1 MLMKTFSRVIELVK
15 SWKIQRT
22 LFIIL
27 AILVV
32 SMDVQSCNTA
42 GLWHNPQ
49 QSVCQYVWMF
59 IIFLLIAFPRQIS
72 LVTPI
77 LYCVT
82 LAVPGV
88 NATCVF
94 FALLA
99 SMLVAGFYDS
109 WKYLLCVYIVSLN
122 IMYFAKMAYIPL
134 TFPCFILISMICG
147 YTLRKYLNMLEEN
160 NRAKMDIVRSKFQ
173 SYIASVALQLHD
185 DVNNEITDIT
195 LLATDA
201 LYAEN
206 NEHTKESLEQII
218 EHSRNALSKTRL
230 VINLLE
236 QAEHKYDDSLD
247 SNIASIAGTQFIYG
261 SNGNNCMTLADFL
274 CNIRARLQAERKI
287 CEQLGYYGSLTV
299 NDESS
304 GSNDCAVSAIVNGEK
319 AQCAIRMCSELL
331 TNIRKHCNTSVDFSM
346 NVTVDERE
354 CKIMCM
360 NSISMLNKFGE
371 RLVFGKGLLFHKKS
385 VERLG
390 GSLSAQK
397 DDDAW
402 LVNVVIPLN

>member
-1 MLMKTFSRVIELVK
+1 MKTFSRVIELVK

-49 QSVCQYVWMF
+49 QSACQYVWMF
-59 IIFLLIAFPRQIS
+59 AIFLLIAFPRQVS

-88 NATCVF
+88 NATCVL
-94 FALLA
+94 FALIA
-99 SMLVAGFYDS
+99 SMFVAGFYDS
-109 WKYLLCVYIVSLN
+109 WKYLLCAYIVSLN
-122 IMYFAKMAYIPL
+122 IMYFAKMAYIPF

-147 YTLRKYLNMLEEN
+147 YVLRKYLNMLEEN
-160 NRAKMDIVRSKFQ
+160 NRAKMDIVRSEFQ

-218 EHSRNALSKTRL
+218 EHSRNALSKARL
-230 VINLLE
+230 VISLLE
-236 QAEHKYDDSLD
+236 QTEQKYDDSLD
-247 SNIASIAGTQFIYG
+247 SNIASTQFVYS
-261 SNGNNCMTLADFL
+261 SNSNDCMNLADFL
-274 CNIRARLQAERKI
+274 CNIRARLQAERQI

-299 NDESS
+299 VDKSS
-304 GSNDCAVSAIVNGEK
+304 GSGDFAASATVSTEK

-331 TNIRKHCNTSVDFSM
+331 TNIRKHCSTSVDFSM

-360 NSISMLNKFGE
+360 NSLSNKFGG

-390 GSLSAQK
+390 ESLNAQK

>member
-49 QSVCQYVWMF
+49 QSACQYVWMF
-59 IIFLLIAFPRQIS
+59 AIFLLIAFPRQVS

-88 NATCVF
+88 NATCVL
-94 FALLA
+94 FALIA
-99 SMLVAGFYDS
+99 SMFVAGFYDS
-109 WKYLLCVYIVSLN
+109 WKYLLCAYIVSLN
-122 IMYFAKMAYIPL
+122 IMYFAKIAYISL

-147 YTLRKYLNMLEEN
+147 YVLRKYLNMLEEN

-201 LYAEN
+201 LYAKN

-218 EHSRNALSKTRL
+218 EHSRNALSKARL
-230 VINLLE
+230 VISLLE
-236 QAEHKYDDSLD
+236 QTEQKYDDSLD
-247 SNIASIAGTQFIYG
+247 SNIASTQFVYS
-261 SNGNNCMTLADFL
+261 SNSNDCMNLADFL
-274 CNIRARLQAERKI
+274 CNIRARLQAERQI

-299 NDESS
+299 VDKSS
-304 GSNDCAVSAIVNGEK
+304 GSGDFAASATVSTEK

-331 TNIRKHCNTSVDFSM
+331 TNIRKHCSTSVDFSM

-360 NSISMLNKFGE
+360 NSLSNKFGG
-371 RLVFGKGLLFHKKS
+371 RLVFWQ
-385 VERLG
+385 RTTIP
-390 GSLSAQK
+390 QK
-397 DDDAW
+397 IRGTFRWIFKRAKR
-402 LVNVVIPLN
+402 

>member
-32 SMDVQSCNTA
+32 SMDVQFCHTA
-42 GLWHNPQ
+42 GLWNNPL
-49 QSVCQYVWMF
+49 QSACQYVWMF
-59 IIFLLIAFPRQIS
+59 AIFLLIAFPRQIS

-88 NATCVF
+88 NATCVLF
-94 FALLA
+94 SLIA
-99 SMLVAGFYDS
+99 SMFVAGFYDS
-109 WKYLLCVYIVSLN
+109 WKYLLCAYIVSLN
-122 IMYFAKMAYIPL
+122 IMYFAKMAYIPF

-147 YTLRKYLNMLEEN
+147 YALRKYLNMLEEN
-160 NRAKMDIVRSKFQ
+160 NRAKMNIVRSKFQ

-218 EHSRNALSKTRL
+218 EHSRNALSKARL
-230 VINLLE
+230 VISLLE
-236 QAEHKYDDSLD
+236 QAEHKYD
-247 SNIASIAGTQFIYG
+247 
-261 SNGNNCMTLADFL
+261 
-274 CNIRARLQAERKI
+274 
-287 CEQLGYYGSLTV
+287 
-299 NDESS
+299 
-304 GSNDCAVSAIVNGEK
+304 
-319 AQCAIRMCSELL
+319 
-331 TNIRKHCNTSVDFSM
+331 
-346 NVTVDERE
+346 
-354 CKIMCM
+354 
-360 NSISMLNKFGE
+360 
-371 RLVFGKGLLFHKKS
+371 
-385 VERLG
+385 
-390 GSLSAQK
+390 
-397 DDDAW
+397 
-402 LVNVVIPLN
+402 

>member
-49 QSVCQYVWMF
+49 QSACQYVWMF
-59 IIFLLIAFPRQIS
+59 AIFLLIAFPRQVS

-88 NATCVF
+88 NATCVL
-94 FALLA
+94 FALIA
-99 SMLVAGFYDS
+99 SMFVAGFYDS
-109 WKYLLCVYIVSLN
+109 WKYLLCAYIVSLN
-122 IMYFAKMAYIPL
+122 IIYFAKIAYISL

-147 YTLRKYLNMLEEN
+147 YVLRKYLNMLEEN

-218 EHSRNALSKTRL
+218 EHSRNALSKARL
-230 VINLLE
+230 VISLLE
-236 QAEHKYDDSLD
+236 QTEQKYDDSLD
-247 SNIASIAGTQFIYG
+247 SNIASTQFVYS
-261 SNGNNCMTLADFL
+261 SNSNDCMNLADFL
-274 CNIRARLQAERKI
+274 CNIRARLQAERQI

-299 NDESS
+299 VDKSS
-304 GSNDCAVSAIVNGEK
+304 GSGDFAASATVSTEK

-331 TNIRKHCNTSVDFSM
+331 TNIRKHCSTSVDFSM

-360 NSISMLNKFGE
+360 NSLSNKFGG

-390 GSLSAQK
+390 GSLNAQK

>member
-49 QSVCQYVWMF
+49 QSACQYVWMF
-59 IIFLLIAFPRQIS
+59 AIFLLIAFPRQVS

-82 LAVPGV
+82 LTVPGV
-88 NATCVF
+88 NATCVL
-94 FALLA
+94 FALIA
-99 SMLVAGFYDS
+99 SMFVAGFYDS
-109 WKYLLCVYIVSLN
+109 WKYLLCAYIVSLN
-122 IMYFAKMAYIPL
+122 IMYFAKIAYISL
-134 TFPCFILISMICG
+134 TFPCFVLIPMICG
-147 YTLRKYLNMLEEN
+147 YVLRKYLNMLEEN

-201 LYAEN
+201 LYAKN

-218 EHSRNALSKTRL
+218 EHSRNALSKARL
-230 VINLLE
+230 VISLLE
-236 QAEHKYDDSLD
+236 QTEQKYDDSLD
-247 SNIASIAGTQFIYG
+247 SNIASTQFVYS
-261 SNGNNCMTLADFL
+261 SNSNDCMNLADFL
-274 CNIRARLQAERKI
+274 CNIRARLQAERQI

-299 NDESS
+299 VDKSS
-304 GSNDCAVSAIVNGEK
+304 GSGDFAASATVSTEK

-331 TNIRKHCNTSVDFSM
+331 TNIRKHCSTSVDFSM

-360 NSISMLNKFGE
+360 NSLSNKFGG

-390 GSLSAQK
+390 GSLNAQK

>member
-1 MLMKTFSRVIELVK
+1 MLMNTFSRVIELVK

-42 GLWHNPQ
+42 GLWHNPL
-49 QSVCQYVWMF
+49 QSACQYVWMF
-59 IIFLLIAFPRQIS
+59 ATFLMIAFPRQIS

-77 LYCVT
+77 FYCVT

-88 NATCVF
+88 NATCVL

-99 SMLVAGFYDS
+99 GMLVAGFYDS
-109 WKYLLCVYIVSLN
+109 WKYLLCAYIVSLN

-134 TFPCFILISMICG
+134 TFPCFVLISMICG
-147 YTLRKYLNMLEEN
+147 YALRKYLNMLEEN

-201 LYAEN
+201 LYVEN

-218 EHSRNALSKTRL
+218 EHSRNALSKARL
-230 VINLLE
+230 VISLLE
-236 QAEHKYDDSLD
+236 QAEQKYDDSLD
-247 SNIASIAGTQFIYG
+247 SNIASTQFVYS
-261 SNGNNCMTLADFL
+261 SNNNDCMNLTDLL
-274 CNIRARLQAERKI
+274 CNIRARLQAERQI
-287 CEQLGYYGSLTV
+287 CEQLGYYGSLIV
-299 NDESS
+299 VDKSS
-304 GSNDCAVSAIVNGEK
+304 GSGDFAASATVSTEK

-331 TNIRKHCNTSVDFSM
+331 TNIRKHCSTSVDFSM

-360 NSISMLNKFGE
+360 NSLSNKFGG

-390 GSLSAQK
+390 GSLNAQK
-397 DDDAW
+397 DDDTW

>member
-1 MLMKTFSRVIELVK
+1 MKTFSRVIELVK

-49 QSVCQYVWMF
+49 QSACQYVWMF
-59 IIFLLIAFPRQIS
+59 AIFLLIAFPRQVS

-82 LAVPGV
+82 LTVPGV
-88 NATCVF
+88 NATCVL
-94 FALLA
+94 FALIA
-99 SMLVAGFYDS
+99 SMFVASFYDS
-109 WKYLLCVYIVSLN
+109 WKYLLCAYIVSLN
-122 IMYFAKMAYIPL
+122 IMYFAKMAYIPF

-147 YTLRKYLNMLEEN
+147 YVLRKYLNMLEEN

-218 EHSRNALSKTRL
+218 EHSRNALSKARL
-230 VINLLE
+230 VISLLE
-236 QAEHKYDDSLD
+236 QTEQKYDDSLD
-247 SNIASIAGTQFIYG
+247 SNIASTQFVYS
-261 SNGNNCMTLADFL
+261 SNSNDCMNLADFL
-274 CNIRARLQAERKI
+274 CNIRARLQAERQI

-299 NDESS
+299 VDKSS
-304 GSNDCAVSAIVNGEK
+304 GSGDFAASATVSTEK

-331 TNIRKHCNTSVDFSM
+331 TNIRKHCSTSVDFSM

-360 NSISMLNKFGE
+360 NSLSNKFGG

-390 GSLSAQK
+390 GSLNAQK

>member
-1 MLMKTFSRVIELVK
+1 MKTFSRVIELVK

-42 GLWHNPQ
+42 GLWHNPL
-49 QSVCQYVWMF
+49 QSACQYVWMF
-59 IIFLLIAFPRQIS
+59 ATFLMIAFPRQIS

-77 LYCVT
+77 FYCVT

-88 NATCVF
+88 NATCVL
-94 FALLA
+94 FALL
-99 SMLVAGFYDS
+99 SGMLVAGFYDS
-109 WKYLLCVYIVSLN
+109 WKYLLCAYIVSLN

-134 TFPCFILISMICG
+134 TFPCFVLISMICG
-147 YTLRKYLNMLEEN
+147 YALRKYLNMLEEN

-201 LYAEN
+201 LYVEN

-218 EHSRNALSKTRL
+218 EHSRNALSKARL
-230 VINLLE
+230 VISLLE
-236 QAEHKYDDSLD
+236 QAEQKYDDSLD
-247 SNIASIAGTQFIYG
+247 SNIASTQFVYS
-261 SNGNNCMTLADFL
+261 SNNNDCMNLADFL
-274 CNIRARLQAERKI
+274 CNIRARLQAERQI
-287 CEQLGYYGSLTV
+287 CEQLGYYGSLIV
-299 NDESS
+299 VDKSS
-304 GSNDCAVSAIVNGEK
+304 GSGDFAASATVSTEK

-331 TNIRKHCNTSVDFSM
+331 TNIRKHCSTSVDFSM

-360 NSISMLNKFGE
+360 NSLSNKFGG

-390 GSLSAQK
+390 GSLNAQK
-397 DDDAW
+397 DDDTW

>member
-1 MLMKTFSRVIELVK
+1 MKTFSRVIELVK

-49 QSVCQYVWMF
+49 QSACQYVWMF
-59 IIFLLIAFPRQIS
+59 AIFLLIAFPRQVS

-82 LAVPGV
+82 LTVPGV
-88 NATCVF
+88 NATCVL
-94 FALLA
+94 FALIA
-99 SMLVAGFYDS
+99 SMFVAGFYDS

-122 IMYFAKMAYIPL
+122 IMYFAKMAYIPF

-147 YTLRKYLNMLEEN
+147 YVLRKYLNMLEEN

-218 EHSRNALSKTRL
+218 EHSRNALSKARL
-230 VINLLE
+230 VISLLE
-236 QAEHKYDDSLD
+236 QTEQKYDDSLD
-247 SNIASIAGTQFIYG
+247 SNIASTQFVYS
-261 SNGNNCMTLADFL
+261 SNSNDCMNLADFL
-274 CNIRARLQAERKI
+274 CNIRARLQAERQI

-299 NDESS
+299 VDKSS
-304 GSNDCAVSAIVNGEK
+304 GSGDFAASATVSTEK

-331 TNIRKHCNTSVDFSM
+331 TNIRKHCSTSVDFSM

-360 NSISMLNKFGE
+360 NSLSNKFGG

-390 GSLSAQK
+390 GSLNAQK

>member
-1 MLMKTFSRVIELVK
+1 MKTFSRVIELVK

-42 GLWHNPQ
+42 GLWHNPL
-49 QSVCQYVWMF
+49 QSACQYVWMF
-59 IIFLLIAFPRQIS
+59 AIFLLIAFPRQIS

-82 LAVPGV
+82 LAVPSV
-88 NATCVF
+88 NATCVLF
-94 FALLA
+94 SLIA
-99 SMLVAGFYDS
+99 SMFVAGFYDS
-109 WKYLLCVYIVSLN
+109 WKYLLCAYIVSLN
-122 IMYFAKMAYIPL
+122 IMYFAKMAYIPF

-147 YTLRKYLNMLEEN
+147 YALRKYLNMLEEN

-206 NEHTKESLEQII
+206 NEHTKESLEQIV
-218 EHSRNALSKTRL
+218 EHSRNALSKARL
-230 VINLLE
+230 VISLLE
-236 QAEHKYDDSLD
+236 QAEQKYDDSLD
-247 SNIASIAGTQFIYG
+247 SNIASTQFVYG
-261 SNGNNCMTLADFL
+261 SNSNDRMNLTDFL
-274 CNIRARLQAERKI
+274 CNIRARLQAERQI

-299 NDESS
+299 VDKSS
-304 GSNDCAVSAIVNGEK
+304 GSGDFTTSATVSTEK

-346 NVTVDERE
+346 NVTVDECE
-354 CKIMCM
+354 CRIMCM
-360 NSISMLNKFGE
+360 NSISTLNRFGE

-397 DDDAW
+397 DDDTW

>member
-1 MLMKTFSRVIELVK
+1 MKTFSRVIELVK

-49 QSVCQYVWMF
+49 QSACQYVWMF
-59 IIFLLIAFPRQIS
+59 AIFLLIAFPRQVS

-88 NATCVF
+88 NATCVL
-94 FALLA
+94 FALIA
-99 SMLVAGFYDS
+99 SMFVAGFYDS
-109 WKYLLCVYIVSLN
+109 WKYLLCAYIVSLN
-122 IMYFAKMAYIPL
+122 IMYFAKMAYIPF

-147 YTLRKYLNMLEEN
+147 YVLRKYLNMLEEN

-218 EHSRNALSKTRL
+218 EHSRNALSKARL
-230 VINLLE
+230 VISLLE
-236 QAEHKYDDSLD
+236 QTEQKYDDSLD
-247 SNIASIAGTQFIYG
+247 SNIASTQFVYS
-261 SNGNNCMTLADFL
+261 SNSNDCMNLADFL
-274 CNIRARLQAERKI
+274 CNIRARLQAERQI

-299 NDESS
+299 VDKSS
-304 GSNDCAVSAIVNGEK
+304 GSGDFAASATVSTEK

-331 TNIRKHCNTSVDFSM
+331 TNIRKHCSTSVDFSM

-360 NSISMLNKFGE
+360 NSLSNKFGG

-390 GSLSAQK
+390 GSLNAQK

>member
-1 MLMKTFSRVIELVK
+1 
-15 SWKIQRT
+15 
-22 LFIIL
+22 
-27 AILVV
+27 
-32 SMDVQSCNTA
+32 
-42 GLWHNPQ
+42 
-49 QSVCQYVWMF
+49 
-59 IIFLLIAFPRQIS
+59 
-72 LVTPI
+72 
-77 LYCVT
+77 
-82 LAVPGV
+82 
-88 NATCVF
+88 
-94 FALLA
+94 
-99 SMLVAGFYDS
+99 
-109 WKYLLCVYIVSLN
+109 
-122 IMYFAKMAYIPL
+122 MYFAKMAYIPL

-147 YTLRKYLNMLEEN
+147 YVLRKYLNMLEEN
-160 NRAKMDIVRSKFQ
+160 NRAKMDIVRSEFH

-201 LYAEN
+201 LYAEKSD
-206 NEHTKESLEQII
+206 HTKESLEQIV

-274 CNIRARLQAERKI
+274 CNIRARLQSERKI
-287 CEQLGYYGSLTV
+287 CEQLGYYGSITV

-304 GSNDCAVSAIVNGEK
+304 GSGNLAVSAIVDAEK

-360 NSISMLNKFGE
+360 NSISTLNKFGE

-397 DDDAW
+397 DDDTW

>member
-42 GLWHNPQ
+42 GLWHNPL
-49 QSVCQYVWMF
+49 QSACQYVWMF
-59 IIFLLIAFPRQIS
+59 AIFLLIAFPRQIS

-88 NATCVF
+88 NATCVLF
-94 FALLA
+94 SLIA
-99 SMLVAGFYDS
+99 SMFVAGFYDS
-109 WKYLLCVYIVSLN
+109 WKYLLCAYIVSLN
-122 IMYFAKMAYIPL
+122 IMYFAKMAYIPF

-147 YTLRKYLNMLEEN
+147 YALRKYLNMLEEN

-206 NEHTKESLEQII
+206 NEHTKESLEQIV
-218 EHSRNALSKTRL
+218 EHSRNALSKARL
-230 VINLLE
+230 VISLLE
-236 QAEHKYDDSLD
+236 QAEQKYDDSLD
-247 SNIASIAGTQFIYG
+247 SNIASTQFVYG
-261 SNGNNCMTLADFL
+261 SNSNDRMNLTDFL
-274 CNIRARLQAERKI
+274 CNIRARLQAEQQI

-299 NDESS
+299 VDKSS
-304 GSNDCAVSAIVNGEK
+304 GSGDFTASATVSTEK

-360 NSISMLNKFGE
+360 NSISTLNKFGG

-397 DDDAW
+397 DDDTW

>member
-1 MLMKTFSRVIELVK
+1 MKTFSRVIELVK

-49 QSVCQYVWMF
+49 QSACQYVWMF
-59 IIFLLIAFPRQIS
+59 AIFLLIAFPRQIS

-88 NATCVF
+88 NATCVLF
-94 FALLA
+94 SLIA
-99 SMLVAGFYDS
+99 SMFVAGFYDS
-109 WKYLLCVYIVSLN
+109 WKYLLCAYIVSLN

-147 YTLRKYLNMLEEN
+147 YALRKYLNMLEEN
-160 NRAKMDIVRSKFQ
+160 NRAKMNIVRSKFQ

-218 EHSRNALSKTRL
+218 EHSRNALSKARL
-230 VINLLE
+230 VISLLE

-247 SNIASIAGTQFIYG
+247 SNIASTQFVYG
-261 SNGNNCMTLADFL
+261 SNSNDRMNLTDFL
-274 CNIRARLQAERKI
+274 CNIRARLQAERQI
-287 CEQLGYYGSLTV
+287 CEQLGYYGSV
-299 NDESS
+299 IVVDKSS
-304 GSNDCAVSAIVNGEK
+304 GSGDFTASATVSTEK

-360 NSISMLNKFGE
+360 NSISTLNKFGGI
-371 RLVFGKGLLFHKKS
+371 LVFGKGLLFHKKS
-385 VERLG
+385 VECLG

-397 DDDAW
+397 DDDTW

>member
-1 MLMKTFSRVIELVK
+1 MLMNTFLRVIELVK

-42 GLWHNPQ
+42 GLWHNPL
-49 QSVCQYVWMF
+49 QSACQYVWMF
-59 IIFLLIAFPRQIS
+59 VTFLMITFPRQIS

-77 LYCVT
+77 LYCLT

-88 NATCVF
+88 NATCAL

-99 SMLVAGFYDS
+99 SMFVAGFYDS
-109 WKYLLCVYIVSLN
+109 WKYLLCAYIVSLS
-122 IMYFAKMAYIPL
+122 IMYFAKMEYIPF
-134 TFPCFILISMICG
+134 TFPCFVLISMICG
-147 YTLRKYLNMLEEN
+147 YVLRKYLNMLEEN
-160 NRAKMDIVRSKFQ
+160 NRAKMDIVRSEFQ

-201 LYAEN
+201 LYAEKS
-206 NEHTKESLEQII
+206 EHTKESLEQIV

-247 SNIASIAGTQFIYG
+247 SNIVSTQFIYG

-274 CNIRARLQAERKI
+274 CNIRARLQSERKI
-287 CEQLGYYGSLTV
+287 CEQLGYYGSITV
-299 NDESS
+299 NDESCVS
-304 GSNDCAVSAIVNGEK
+304 DDFAVSAIVNSEK

>member
-49 QSVCQYVWMF
+49 QSACQYVWMF
-59 IIFLLIAFPRQIS
+59 AIFLLIAFPRQVS

-82 LAVPGV
+82 LTVPGV
-88 NATCVF
+88 NATCVL
-94 FALLA
+94 FALIA
-99 SMLVAGFYDS
+99 SMFVAGFYDS
-109 WKYLLCVYIVSLN
+109 WKYLLCAYIVSLN
-122 IMYFAKMAYIPL
+122 IMYFAKIAYIPL

-147 YTLRKYLNMLEEN
+147 YVLRKYLNMLEEN

-218 EHSRNALSKTRL
+218 EHSRNALSKARL
-230 VINLLE
+230 VISLLE
-236 QAEHKYDDSLD
+236 QTEQKYDDSLD
-247 SNIASIAGTQFIYG
+247 SNIASTQFVYS
-261 SNGNNCMTLADFL
+261 SNSNDCMNLADFL
-274 CNIRARLQAERKI
+274 CNIRARLQAERQI

-299 NDESS
+299 VDKSS
-304 GSNDCAVSAIVNGEK
+304 GSGDFAASATVSTEK

-331 TNIRKHCNTSVDFSM
+331 TNIRKHCSTSVDFSM

-360 NSISMLNKFGE
+360 NSLSNKFGG

-390 GSLSAQK
+390 GSLNAQK

>member
-49 QSVCQYVWMF
+49 QSACQYVWMF
-59 IIFLLIAFPRQIS
+59 AIFLLIAFPRQVS

-82 LAVPGV
+82 LTVPGV
-88 NATCVF
+88 NATCVL
-94 FALLA
+94 FALIA
-99 SMLVAGFYDS
+99 SMFVAGFYDS

-122 IMYFAKMAYIPL
+122 IMYFAKMAYIPF

-147 YTLRKYLNMLEEN
+147 YVLRKYLNMLEEN

-218 EHSRNALSKTRL
+218 EHSRNALSKARL
-230 VINLLE
+230 VISLLE
-236 QAEHKYDDSLD
+236 QTEQKYDDSLD
-247 SNIASIAGTQFIYG
+247 SNIASTQFVYS
-261 SNGNNCMTLADFL
+261 SNSNDCMNLADFL
-274 CNIRARLQAERKI
+274 CNIRARLQAERQI

-299 NDESS
+299 VDKSS
-304 GSNDCAVSAIVNGEK
+304 GSGDFAASATVSTEK

-331 TNIRKHCNTSVDFSM
+331 TNIRKHCSTSVDFSM

-360 NSISMLNKFGE
+360 NSLSNKFGG

-390 GSLSAQK
+390 GSLNAQK

>member
-1 MLMKTFSRVIELVK
+1 MLMKTFSCVIELVK

-49 QSVCQYVWMF
+49 QSACQYVWMF
-59 IIFLLIAFPRQIS
+59 AIFLLIAFPRQVS

-77 LYCVT
+77 LYCLT
-82 LAVPGV
+82 LAMPGV
-88 NATCVF
+88 NATCF
-94 FALLA
+94 LFSLIA
-99 SMLVAGFYDS
+99 SMFVAGFYDS
-109 WKYLLCVYIVSLN
+109 WKYFLCAYIVSLN
-122 IMYFAKMAYIPL
+122 IMYFAKIAYISL

-147 YTLRKYLNMLEEN
+147 YVLRKYLNMLEEN

-201 LYAEN
+201 LYAKN

-218 EHSRNALSKTRL
+218 EHSRNALSKARL
-230 VINLLE
+230 VISLLE
-236 QAEHKYDDSLD
+236 QTEQKYDDSLD
-247 SNIASIAGTQFIYG
+247 SNIASTQFVYS
-261 SNGNNCMTLADFL
+261 SNSNDCMNLADFL
-274 CNIRARLQAERKI
+274 CNIRARLQAERQI

-299 NDESS
+299 VDKSS
-304 GSNDCAVSAIVNGEK
+304 GSGDFAASATVSTEK

-331 TNIRKHCNTSVDFSM
+331 TNIRKHCSTSVDFSM

-360 NSISMLNKFGE
+360 NSLSNKFGG

-390 GSLSAQK
+390 GSLNAQK

>member
-49 QSVCQYVWMF
+49 QSACQYVWMF
-59 IIFLLIAFPRQIS
+59 AIFLLIAFPRQVS

-88 NATCVF
+88 NAICVL
-94 FALLA
+94 FALIA
-99 SMLVAGFYDS
+99 SMFVAGFYDS
-109 WKYLLCVYIVSLN
+109 WKYLLCAYIVSLN
-122 IMYFAKMAYIPL
+122 IMYFAKIAYISL

-147 YTLRKYLNMLEEN
+147 YVLRKYLNMLEEN

-201 LYAEN
+201 LYAKN

-218 EHSRNALSKTRL
+218 EHSRNALSKARL
-230 VINLLE
+230 VISLLE
-236 QAEHKYDDSLD
+236 QTEQKYDDSLD
-247 SNIASIAGTQFIYG
+247 SNIASTQFVYS
-261 SNGNNCMTLADFL
+261 SNSNDCMNLADFL
-274 CNIRARLQAERKI
+274 CNIRARLQAERQI

-299 NDESS
+299 VDKSS
-304 GSNDCAVSAIVNGEK
+304 GSGDFAASATVSTEK

-331 TNIRKHCNTSVDFSM
+331 TNIRKHCSTSVDFSM

-360 NSISMLNKFGE
+360 NSLSNKFGG

-390 GSLSAQK
+390 GSLNAQK

>member
-1 MLMKTFSRVIELVK
+1 MNTFSRVIELVK

-42 GLWHNPQ
+42 GLWHNPL
-49 QSVCQYVWMF
+49 QSACQYVWMF
-59 IIFLLIAFPRQIS
+59 ATFLMIAFPRQIS

-77 LYCVT
+77 FYCVT

-88 NATCVF
+88 NATCVL

-99 SMLVAGFYDS
+99 GMLVAGFYDS
-109 WKYLLCVYIVSLN
+109 WKYLLCAYIVSLN

-134 TFPCFILISMICG
+134 TFPCFVLISMICG
-147 YTLRKYLNMLEEN
+147 YALRKYLNMLEEN

-201 LYAEN
+201 LYVEN

-218 EHSRNALSKTRL
+218 EHSRNALSKARL
-230 VINLLE
+230 VISLLE
-236 QAEHKYDDSLD
+236 QAEQKYDDSLD
-247 SNIASIAGTQFIYG
+247 SNIASTQFVYS
-261 SNGNNCMTLADFL
+261 SNSNDCMNLTNLL
-274 CNIRARLQAERKI
+274 CNIRARLQAERQI
-287 CEQLGYYGSLTV
+287 CEQLGYYGSLIV
-299 NDESS
+299 VDKSS
-304 GSNDCAVSAIVNGEK
+304 GSGDFAASATVSTEK

-360 NSISMLNKFGE
+360 NSLSNKFGG

-390 GSLSAQK
+390 GSLNAQK
-397 DDDAW
+397 DDDTW

>member
-1 MLMKTFSRVIELVK
+1 
-15 SWKIQRT
+15 
-22 LFIIL
+22 
-27 AILVV
+27 
-32 SMDVQSCNTA
+32 
-42 GLWHNPQ
+42 
-49 QSVCQYVWMF
+49 
-59 IIFLLIAFPRQIS
+59 
-72 LVTPI
+72 
-77 LYCVT
+77 
-82 LAVPGV
+82 
-88 NATCVF
+88 
-94 FALLA
+94 
-99 SMLVAGFYDS
+99 
-109 WKYLLCVYIVSLN
+109 
-122 IMYFAKMAYIPL
+122 MYFAKIAYIPL

-147 YTLRKYLNMLEEN
+147 YALRKYLNMLEEN
-160 NRAKMDIVRSKFQ
+160 NRAKMDIVRSEFQ

-201 LYAEN
+201 LYAEKSD
-206 NEHTKESLEQII
+206 HTKESLEQIV

-247 SNIASIAGTQFIYG
+247 SNIASTQFIYS
-261 SNGNNCMTLADFL
+261 SNSNNRISLTDFL

-299 NDESS
+299 NDKSS
-304 GSNDCAVSAIVNGEK
+304 GSGDFTASATISTEK

-346 NVTVDERE
+346 NVTVDKRE
-354 CKIMCM
+354 CRIMCM
-360 NSISMLNKFGE
+360 NSVSTLNKFGE

-397 DDDAW
+397 DDDTW

>member
-1 MLMKTFSRVIELVK
+1 MKTFSRVIELVK

-49 QSVCQYVWMF
+49 QSACQYVWMF
-59 IIFLLIAFPRQIS
+59 AIFLLIAFPRQVS

-88 NATCVF
+88 NATCVL
-94 FALLA
+94 FALIA
-99 SMLVAGFYDS
+99 SMFVAGFYDS
-109 WKYLLCVYIVSLN
+109 WKYLLCAYIVSLN

-147 YTLRKYLNMLEEN
+147 YVLRKYLNMLEEN

-201 LYAEN
+201 LYAKN

-218 EHSRNALSKTRL
+218 EHSRNALSKARL
-230 VINLLE
+230 VISLLE
-236 QAEHKYDDSLD
+236 QTEQKYDDSLD
-247 SNIASIAGTQFIYG
+247 SNIASTQFVYS
-261 SNGNNCMTLADFL
+261 SNSNDCMNLADFL
-274 CNIRARLQAERKI
+274 CNIRARLQAERQI

-299 NDESS
+299 VDKSS
-304 GSNDCAVSAIVNGEK
+304 GSGDFAASATVSTEK

-331 TNIRKHCNTSVDFSM
+331 TNIRKHCSTSVDFSM

-360 NSISMLNKFGE
+360 NSLSNKFGG

-390 GSLSAQK
+390 GSLNAQK

>member
-32 SMDVQSCNTA
+32 SMDVQFCHTA
-42 GLWHNPQ
+42 GLWNNPL
-49 QSVCQYVWMF
+49 QSACQYVWMF
-59 IIFLLIAFPRQIS
+59 AIFLLIAFPRQIS

-88 NATCVF
+88 NATCVLF
-94 FALLA
+94 SLIA
-99 SMLVAGFYDS
+99 SMFVAGFYDS

-122 IMYFAKMAYIPL
+122 IMYFAKMAYIPF

-147 YTLRKYLNMLEEN
+147 YALRKYLNMLEEN
-160 NRAKMDIVRSKFQ
+160 NRAKMNIVRSKFQ

-218 EHSRNALSKTRL
+218 EHSRNALSKARL
-230 VINLLE
+230 VISLLE

-247 SNIASIAGTQFIYG
+247 SNIASTQFVYG
-261 SNGNNCMTLADFL
+261 SNSNDRMNLTDFL
-274 CNIRARLQAERKI
+274 CNIRARLQAERQI
-287 CEQLGYYGSLTV
+287 CEQLGYYGSV
-299 NDESS
+299 IVVDKSS
-304 GSNDCAVSAIVNGEK
+304 GSGDFTASATVSTEK
-319 AQCAIRMCSELL
+319 AQCAISMCSELL

-360 NSISMLNKFGE
+360 NSISTLNKFGGI
-371 RLVFGKGLLFHKKS
+371 LVFGKGLLFHKKS
-385 VERLG
+385 VECLG

-397 DDDAW
+397 DDDTW

>member
-1 MLMKTFSRVIELVK
+1 LVK

-49 QSVCQYVWMF
+49 QSACQYVWMF
-59 IIFLLIAFPRQIS
+59 AIFLLIAFPRQVS

-88 NATCVF
+88 NATCVL
-94 FALLA
+94 FALIA
-99 SMLVAGFYDS
+99 SMFVAGFYDS
-109 WKYLLCVYIVSLN
+109 WKYLLCAYIVSLN
-122 IMYFAKMAYIPL
+122 IMYFAKIAYISL

-147 YTLRKYLNMLEEN
+147 YVLRKYLNMLEEN

-201 LYAEN
+201 LYAKN

-218 EHSRNALSKTRL
+218 EHSRNALSKARL
-230 VINLLE
+230 VISLLE
-236 QAEHKYDDSLD
+236 QTEQKYDDSLD
-247 SNIASIAGTQFIYG
+247 SNIASTQFVYS
-261 SNGNNCMTLADFL
+261 SNSNDCMNLADFL
-274 CNIRARLQAERKI
+274 CNIRARLQAERQI

-299 NDESS
+299 VDKSS
-304 GSNDCAVSAIVNGEK
+304 GSGDFAASATVSTEK

-331 TNIRKHCNTSVDFSM
+331 TNIRKHCSTSVDFSM

-360 NSISMLNKFGE
+360 NSLSNKFGG

-390 GSLSAQK
+390 GSLNAQK

>member
-1 MLMKTFSRVIELVK
+1 MKTFSRVIELVK

-49 QSVCQYVWMF
+49 QSACQYVWMF
-59 IIFLLIAFPRQIS
+59 AIFLLIAFPRQVS

-82 LAVPGV
+82 LTVPGV
-88 NATCVF
+88 NATCVL
-94 FALLA
+94 FALIA
-99 SMLVAGFYDS
+99 SMFVAGFYDS
-109 WKYLLCVYIVSLN
+109 WKYLLCAYIVSLN
-122 IMYFAKMAYIPL
+122 IMYFAKMAYIPF

-147 YTLRKYLNMLEEN
+147 YVLRKYLNMLEEN

-218 EHSRNALSKTRL
+218 EHSRNALSKARL
-230 VINLLE
+230 VISLLE
-236 QAEHKYDDSLD
+236 QTEQKYDDSLD
-247 SNIASIAGTQFIYG
+247 SNIASTQFVYS
-261 SNGNNCMTLADFL
+261 SNSNDCMNLADFL
-274 CNIRARLQAERKI
+274 CNIRARLQAERQI

-299 NDESS
+299 VDKSS
-304 GSNDCAVSAIVNGEK
+304 GSGDFAASATVSTEK

-331 TNIRKHCNTSVDFSM
+331 TNIRKHCSTSVDFSM

-360 NSISMLNKFGE
+360 NSLSNKFGG

-390 GSLSAQK
+390 GSLNAQK

>member
-49 QSVCQYVWMF
+49 QSACQYVWMF
-59 IIFLLIAFPRQIS
+59 AIFLLIAFPRQVS

-88 NATCVF
+88 NATCVL
-94 FALLA
+94 FALIA
-99 SMLVAGFYDS
+99 SMFVAGFYDS
-109 WKYLLCVYIVSLN
+109 WKYLLCAYIVSLN
-122 IMYFAKMAYIPL
+122 IMYFAKIAYISL

-147 YTLRKYLNMLEEN
+147 YVLRKYLNMLEEN

-201 LYAEN
+201 LYAKN

-218 EHSRNALSKTRL
+218 EHSRNALSKARL
-230 VINLLE
+230 VISLLE
-236 QAEHKYDDSLD
+236 QTEQKYDDSLD
-247 SNIASIAGTQFIYG
+247 SNIASTQFVYS
-261 SNGNNCMTLADFL
+261 SNSNDCMNLADFL
-274 CNIRARLQAERKI
+274 CNIRARLQAERQI

-299 NDESS
+299 VDKSS
-304 GSNDCAVSAIVNGEK
+304 GSGDFAASATVSTEK

-331 TNIRKHCNTSVDFSM
+331 TNIRKHCSTSVDFSM

-360 NSISMLNKFGE
+360 NSLSNKFGG

-390 GSLSAQK
+390 GSLNAQK

>member
-1 MLMKTFSRVIELVK
+1 MLINTFSRVIELVK

-42 GLWHNPQ
+42 GLWHNPL
-49 QSVCQYVWMF
+49 QSACQYVWMF
-59 IIFLLIAFPRQIS
+59 ATFLMIAFPRQIS

-77 LYCVT
+77 FYCVT

-88 NATCVF
+88 NATCVL
-94 FALLA
+94 FALL
-99 SMLVAGFYDS
+99 SGMLVAGFYDS
-109 WKYLLCVYIVSLN
+109 WKYLLCAYIVSLN

-134 TFPCFILISMICG
+134 TFPCFVLISMICG
-147 YTLRKYLNMLEEN
+147 YALRKYLNMLEEN

-201 LYAEN
+201 LYVEN

-218 EHSRNALSKTRL
+218 EHSRNALSKARL
-230 VINLLE
+230 VISLLE
-236 QAEHKYDDSLD
+236 QAEQKYDDSLD
-247 SNIASIAGTQFIYG
+247 SNIASTQFVYS
-261 SNGNNCMTLADFL
+261 SNNNDCMNLADFL
-274 CNIRARLQAERKI
+274 CNIRARLQAERQI
-287 CEQLGYYGSLTV
+287 CEQLGYYGSLIV
-299 NDESS
+299 VDKSS
-304 GSNDCAVSAIVNGEK
+304 GSGDFAASATVSTEK

-331 TNIRKHCNTSVDFSM
+331 TNIRKHCSTSVDFSM

-360 NSISMLNKFGE
+360 NSLSNKFGG

-390 GSLSAQK
+390 GSLNAQK
-397 DDDAW
+397 DDDTW

>member
-1 MLMKTFSRVIELVK
+1 MNTFSRVIELVK

-42 GLWHNPQ
+42 GLWHNPL
-49 QSVCQYVWMF
+49 QSACQYVWMF
-59 IIFLLIAFPRQIS
+59 ATFLMIAFPRQIS

-77 LYCVT
+77 FYCVT

-88 NATCVF
+88 NATCVL

-99 SMLVAGFYDS
+99 GMLVAGFYDS
-109 WKYLLCVYIVSLN
+109 WKYLLCAYIVSLN

-134 TFPCFILISMICG
+134 TFPCFVLISMICG
-147 YTLRKYLNMLEEN
+147 YALRKYLNMLEEN

-195 LLATDA
+195 LLATNA
-201 LYAEN
+201 LYVEN

-218 EHSRNALSKTRL
+218 EHSRNALSKARL
-230 VINLLE
+230 VISLLE
-236 QAEHKYDDSLD
+236 QAEQKYDDSLD
-247 SNIASIAGTQFIYG
+247 SNIASTQFVYS
-261 SNGNNCMTLADFL
+261 SNNNDCMNLTDFL
-274 CNIRARLQAERKI
+274 CNIRARLQAERQI
-287 CEQLGYYGSLTV
+287 CEQLGYYGSLIV
-299 NDESS
+299 VDKSS
-304 GSNDCAVSAIVNGEK
+304 GSGDFAASATVSTEK

-331 TNIRKHCNTSVDFSM
+331 TNIRKHCSTSVDFSM

-360 NSISMLNKFGE
+360 NSLSNKFGG

-390 GSLSAQK
+390 GSLNAQK
-397 DDDAW
+397 DDDTW

>member
-49 QSVCQYVWMF
+49 QSACQYVWMF
-59 IIFLLIAFPRQIS
+59 AIFLLIAFPRQVS

-82 LAVPGV
+82 LTVPGV
-88 NATCVF
+88 NATCVL
-94 FALLA
+94 FALIA
-99 SMLVAGFYDS
+99 SMFVAGFYDS
-109 WKYLLCVYIVSLN
+109 WKYLLCAYIVSLN
-122 IMYFAKMAYIPL
+122 IMYFAKMAYIPF

-147 YTLRKYLNMLEEN
+147 YALRKYLNMLEEN

-201 LYAEN
+201 LYVEN

-218 EHSRNALSKTRL
+218 EHSRNALSKARL
-230 VINLLE
+230 VISLLE
-236 QAEHKYDDSLD
+236 QTEQKYDDSLD
-247 SNIASIAGTQFIYG
+247 SNIASTQFVYS
-261 SNGNNCMTLADFL
+261 SNSNDCMNLADFL
-274 CNIRARLQAERKI
+274 CNIRARLQAERQI

-299 NDESS
+299 VDKSS
-304 GSNDCAVSAIVNGEK
+304 GSGDFAASATVSTEK

-331 TNIRKHCNTSVDFSM
+331 TNIRKHCSTSVDFSM

-360 NSISMLNKFGE
+360 NSLSNKFGG

-390 GSLSAQK
+390 GSLNAQK

>member
-49 QSVCQYVWMF
+49 QSACQYVWMF
-59 IIFLLIAFPRQIS
+59 AIFLLIAFPRQVS

-82 LAVPGV
+82 LTVPGV
-88 NATCVF
+88 NATCVL
-94 FALLA
+94 FALIA
-99 SMLVAGFYDS
+99 SMFVAGFYDS
-109 WKYLLCVYIVSLN
+109 WKYLLCAYIVSLN
-122 IMYFAKMAYIPL
+122 IMYFAKMAYIPF

-147 YTLRKYLNMLEEN
+147 YVLRKYLNMLEEN
-160 NRAKMDIVRSKFQ
+160 NRAKMDIVRSEFQ

-201 LYAEN
+201 LYAKN

-218 EHSRNALSKTRL
+218 EHSRNALSKARL
-230 VINLLE
+230 VISLLE
-236 QAEHKYDDSLD
+236 QTEQKYDDSLD
-247 SNIASIAGTQFIYG
+247 SNIASTQFVYS
-261 SNGNNCMTLADFL
+261 SNSNDCMNLADFL
-274 CNIRARLQAERKI
+274 CNIRARLQAERQI

-299 NDESS
+299 VDKSS
-304 GSNDCAVSAIVNGEK
+304 GSGDFAASATVSTEK

-331 TNIRKHCNTSVDFSM
+331 TNIRKHCSTSVDFSM

-360 NSISMLNKFGE
+360 NSLSNKFGG

-390 GSLSAQK
+390 GSLNAQK

>member
-1 MLMKTFSRVIELVK
+1 MKTFSRVIELVK

-42 GLWHNPQ
+42 GLWHNPL
-49 QSVCQYVWMF
+49 QSACQYVWMF
-59 IIFLLIAFPRQIS
+59 ATFLMIAFPRQIS

-77 LYCVT
+77 FYCVT

-88 NATCVF
+88 NATCVL

-99 SMLVAGFYDS
+99 GMLVAGFYDS
-109 WKYLLCVYIVSLN
+109 WKYLLCAYIVSLN

-134 TFPCFILISMICG
+134 TFPCFVLISMICG
-147 YTLRKYLNMLEEN
+147 YALRKYLNMLEEN

-201 LYAEN
+201 LYVEN

-218 EHSRNALSKTRL
+218 EHSHNALSKARL
-230 VINLLE
+230 VISLLE
-236 QAEHKYDDSLD
+236 QAEQKYDDSLD
-247 SNIASIAGTQFIYG
+247 SNIASTQFVYS
-261 SNGNNCMTLADFL
+261 SNSNDCMNLTDFL
-274 CNIRARLQAERKI
+274 CNIRARLQAERQI
-287 CEQLGYYGSLTV
+287 CEQLGYYGSLIV
-299 NDESS
+299 VDKSS
-304 GSNDCAVSAIVNGEK
+304 GSGDFAASATVSTEK

-331 TNIRKHCNTSVDFSM
+331 TNIRKHCSTSVDFSM

-360 NSISMLNKFGE
+360 NSLSNKFGG

-390 GSLSAQK
+390 GSLNAQK
-397 DDDAW
+397 DDDTW

>member
-1 MLMKTFSRVIELVK
+1 MKTFSRVIELVK

-42 GLWHNPQ
+42 GLWHNPL
-49 QSVCQYVWMF
+49 QSACQYVWMF
-59 IIFLLIAFPRQIS
+59 AIFLLIAFPRQIS

-82 LAVPGV
+82 LAVPSV
-88 NATCVF
+88 NATCVLF
-94 FALLA
+94 SLIA
-99 SMLVAGFYDS
+99 SMFVAGFYDS
-109 WKYLLCVYIVSLN
+109 WKYLLCAYIVSLN
-122 IMYFAKMAYIPL
+122 IMYFAKMAYIPF

-147 YTLRKYLNMLEEN
+147 YALRKYLNMLEEN

-206 NEHTKESLEQII
+206 GEHTKESLEQIV
-218 EHSRNALSKTRL
+218 EHSRNALSKARL
-230 VINLLE
+230 VISLLE
-236 QAEHKYDDSLD
+236 QAEQKYDDSLD
-247 SNIASIAGTQFIYG
+247 SNIASTQFVYG
-261 SNGNNCMTLADFL
+261 SNSNDRMNLTDFL
-274 CNIRARLQAERKI
+274 CNIRARLQAEQQI

-299 NDESS
+299 VDKSS
-304 GSNDCAVSAIVNGEK
+304 GSGDFAASAAVSTEK

-331 TNIRKHCNTSVDFSM
+331 TNIRKHCNTRVDFSM

-360 NSISMLNKFGE
+360 NSISTLNKFGE

-397 DDDAW
+397 DDDTW

>member
-49 QSVCQYVWMF
+49 QSACQYVWMF
-59 IIFLLIAFPRQIS
+59 AIFLLIAFPRQVS

-82 LAVPGV
+82 LTVPGV
-88 NATCVF
+88 NATCVL
-94 FALLA
+94 FALIA
-99 SMLVAGFYDS
+99 SMFVAGFYDS
-109 WKYLLCVYIVSLN
+109 WKYLLCAYIVSLN
-122 IMYFAKMAYIPL
+122 IMYFAKIAYISL
-134 TFPCFILISMICG
+134 TFPCFVLIPMICG
-147 YTLRKYLNMLEEN
+147 YVLRKYLNMLEEN

-201 LYAEN
+201 LYAESG
-206 NEHTKESLEQII
+206 EHTKKSLEQIV

-236 QAEHKYDDSLD
+236 QAEQKYDDSLD
-247 SNIASIAGTQFIYG
+247 SNIASTQFVYS
-261 SNGNNCMTLADFL
+261 SNSNDCMNLADFL
-274 CNIRARLQAERKI
+274 CNIRARLQAERQI

-299 NDESS
+299 VDKSS
-304 GSNDCAVSAIVNGEK
+304 GSGDFTASATVSTEK

-331 TNIRKHCNTSVDFSM
+331 TNIRKHCSTSVDFSM

-360 NSISMLNKFGE
+360 NSLSNKFGG

-390 GSLSAQK
+390 GSLNAQK

>member
-1 MLMKTFSRVIELVK
+1 MKTFSRVIELVK

-42 GLWHNPQ
+42 GLWHNPL
-49 QSVCQYVWMF
+49 QSACQYVWMF
-59 IIFLLIAFPRQIS
+59 ATFLMIAFPRQIS

-77 LYCVT
+77 FYCVT

-88 NATCVF
+88 NATCVL

-99 SMLVAGFYDS
+99 GMLVAGFYDS
-109 WKYLLCVYIVSLN
+109 WKYLLCAYIVSLN

-134 TFPCFILISMICG
+134 TFPCFVLISMICG
-147 YTLRKYLNMLEEN
+147 YALRKYLNMLEEN

-201 LYAEN
+201 LYVEN

-218 EHSRNALSKTRL
+218 EHSRNALSKARL
-230 VINLLE
+230 VISLLE
-236 QAEHKYDDSLD
+236 QAEQKYDDSLD
-247 SNIASIAGTQFIYG
+247 SNIASTQFVYS
-261 SNGNNCMTLADFL
+261 SNNNDCMNLTDLL
-274 CNIRARLQAERKI
+274 CNIRARLQAERQI
-287 CEQLGYYGSLTV
+287 CEQLGYYGSLIV
-299 NDESS
+299 VDKSS
-304 GSNDCAVSAIVNGEK
+304 GSGDFAASATVSTEK

-360 NSISMLNKFGE
+360 NSLSNKFGG

-390 GSLSAQK
+390 GSLNAQK
-397 DDDAW
+397 DDDTW

>member
-49 QSVCQYVWMF
+49 QSACQYVWMF
-59 IIFLLIAFPRQIS
+59 AIFLLIAFPRQVS

-88 NATCVF
+88 NATCVL
-94 FALLA
+94 FALIA
-99 SMLVAGFYDS
+99 SMFVAGFYDS
-109 WKYLLCVYIVSLN
+109 WKYLLCAYIVSLN

-147 YTLRKYLNMLEEN
+147 YALRKYLNMLEEN

-201 LYAEN
+201 LYAKN

-218 EHSRNALSKTRL
+218 EHSRNALSKARL
-230 VINLLE
+230 VISLLE
-236 QAEHKYDDSLD
+236 QTEQKYDDSLD
-247 SNIASIAGTQFIYG
+247 SNIASTQFVYS
-261 SNGNNCMTLADFL
+261 SNSNDCMNLADFL
-274 CNIRARLQAERKI
+274 CNIRARLQAERQI

-304 GSNDCAVSAIVNGEK
+304 VSNDFAASAIVDAEK

-346 NVTVDERE
+346 NVTVDKRE
-354 CKIMCM
+354 CRIMCM
-360 NSISMLNKFGE
+360 NSISTLNKFGE

-397 DDDAW
+397 DDDTW

>member
-1 MLMKTFSRVIELVK
+1 MKTFSRVIELVK

-49 QSVCQYVWMF
+49 QSACQYVWMF
-59 IIFLLIAFPRQIS
+59 AIFLLIAFPRQVS

-88 NATCVF
+88 NATCVL
-94 FALLA
+94 FALIA
-99 SMLVAGFYDS
+99 SMFVAGFYDS
-109 WKYLLCVYIVSLN
+109 WKYLLCAYIVSLN
-122 IMYFAKMAYIPL
+122 IMYFAKIAYISL

-147 YTLRKYLNMLEEN
+147 YVLRKYLNMLEEN

-201 LYAEN
+201 LYAKN
-206 NEHTKESLEQII
+206 NEHIKESLEQII
-218 EHSRNALSKTRL
+218 EHSRNALSKARL
-230 VINLLE
+230 VISLLE
-236 QAEHKYDDSLD
+236 QTEQKYDDSLD
-247 SNIASIAGTQFIYG
+247 SNIASTQFVYS
-261 SNGNNCMTLADFL
+261 SNSNDCMNLADFL
-274 CNIRARLQAERKI
+274 CNIRARLQAERQI

-299 NDESS
+299 VDKSS
-304 GSNDCAVSAIVNGEK
+304 GSGDFAASATVSTEK

-331 TNIRKHCNTSVDFSM
+331 TNIRKHCSTSVDFSM

-360 NSISMLNKFGE
+360 NSLSNKFGG

-390 GSLSAQK
+390 GSLNAQK

>member
-1 MLMKTFSRVIELVK
+1 MKTFSRVIELVK

-49 QSVCQYVWMF
+49 QSACQYVWMF
-59 IIFLLIAFPRQIS
+59 AIFLLIAFPRQVS

-82 LAVPGV
+82 LTVPGV
-88 NATCVF
+88 NATCVL
-94 FALLA
+94 FALIA
-99 SMLVAGFYDS
+99 SMFVAGFYDS
-109 WKYLLCVYIVSLN
+109 WKYLLCAYIVSLN
-122 IMYFAKMAYIPL
+122 IMYFAKMAYIPF

-147 YTLRKYLNMLEEN
+147 YVLRKYLNMLEEN

-218 EHSRNALSKTRL
+218 EHSRNALSKARL
-230 VINLLE
+230 VISLLE

-247 SNIASIAGTQFIYG
+247 SNIASTQFVYG
-261 SNGNNCMTLADFL
+261 SNSNDRMNLTDFL
-274 CNIRARLQAERKI
+274 CNIRARLQAERQI

-299 NDESS
+299 VDKSS
-304 GSNDCAVSAIVNGEK
+304 GSGDFAASATVSTEK

-360 NSISMLNKFGE
+360 NSLSNKFGG

-390 GSLSAQK
+390 GSLNAQK

>member
-42 GLWHNPQ
+42 GLWHNPL
-49 QSVCQYVWMF
+49 QSACQYVWMF
-59 IIFLLIAFPRQIS
+59 AIFLLIAFPRQIS

-88 NATCVF
+88 NATCVL
-94 FALLA
+94 FALIA
-99 SMLVAGFYDS
+99 SMFVAGFYDS
-109 WKYLLCVYIVSLN
+109 WKYLLCAYIVSLN

-147 YTLRKYLNMLEEN
+147 YALRKYLNMLEEN

-206 NEHTKESLEQII
+206 NEHTKESLEQIV
-218 EHSRNALSKTRL
+218 EHSRNALSKARL
-230 VINLLE
+230 VISLLE
-236 QAEHKYDDSLD
+236 QAEQKYDDSLD
-247 SNIASIAGTQFIYG
+247 SNIASTQFVYG
-261 SNGNNCMTLADFL
+261 SNSNDRISLTDFL
-274 CNIRARLQAERKI
+274 CNIRARLQAERQI

-299 NDESS
+299 VDKSS
-304 GSNDCAVSAIVNGEK
+304 GSGDFTASATVSTEK
-319 AQCAIRMCSELL
+319 AQCAISMCSELL

-360 NSISMLNKFGE
+360 NSISTLNKFGE

-397 DDDAW
+397 DDDTW